1 MMLEI
6 GGTEIFGFLVTLLSM
21 FGGIWLKR
29 LDNDLE
35 RNNKRFDLVQRQ
47 LYELRAQI
55 AREASDYLRRDEM
68 DERIKRIEAKIDR
81 LADKLDNKQDRT

>member
-1 MMLEI
+1 MMFEI
-6 GGTEIFGFLVTLLSM
+6 SGTEIFGFLVTLLSM

-55 AREASDYLRRDEM
+55 AHEASNYLHRDEM
-68 DERIKRIEAKIDR
+68 DERIT
-81 LADKLDNKQDRT
+81 NKPEI